1 MEVKEC
7 IKLLYAQLPLEN
19 GTNVGDG
26 LFYEFINKKLEAFID
41 TVTQI
46 DTDSLQEILK
56 SDNAIA
62 HFVEPYSKLRF
73 IHCMKKVCKDFLQIL
88 ALCYKG
94 KLTDADRTLKRLLRS
109 RCYSKYLV
117 EDYIEHFSFC
127 LEKGKRIL
135 PNER

>member
-7 IKLLYAQLPLEN
+7 IKSLYAQLPLEN

-46 DTDSLQEILK
+46 DTDSLQKILK

-62 HFVEPYSKLRF
+62 HFVEPYTCLLYTSPSPR
-73 IHCMKKVCKDFLQIL
+73 
-88 ALCYKG
+88 
-94 KLTDADRTLKRLLRS
+94 DRSLS
-109 RCYSKYLV
+109 RMPS
-117 EDYIEHFSFC
+117 SA
-127 LEKGKRIL
+127 
-135 PNER
+135 